1 MKSKMEK
8 IVVVVFALVAV
19 IAIFAIVYILIYNRL
34 QKYKIRIN
42 EAESEIDETIR
53 KRYDILLNIEKEIN
67 SNTDVKQDNFKAIE
81 KDKMSSFDADR
92 TLTKI
97 TETFKK
103 IKEDYS
109 DKLDTEA
116 FRNLFTEIKIVEEK
130 SDAAKSYYN
139 KYTTSLN
146 LLIKKFPSNIIA
158 RIHGIEERLYFDN
171 KNMNDNDILDF
182 KL

>member
-1 MKSKMEK
+1 MEK
-8 IVVVVFALVAV
+8 IIVIVFAL
-19 IAIFAIVYILIYNRL
+19 IAIFAIFAIAYIMIYNKL

-42 EAESEIDETIR
+42 EAESEIDETLR
-53 KRYDILLNIEKEIN
+53 KRYDILMSMEKEIN
-67 SNTDVKQDNFKAIE
+67 SSTDVKQDNFKNIE
-81 KDKMSSFDADR
+81 KEKLSSFDADR
-92 TLTKI
+92 TLSKI

-109 DKLDTEA
+109 EKLDTEA
-116 FRNLFTEIKIVEEK
+116 FRNLFTEINIVEEK

-146 LLIKKFPSNIIA
+146 LLIKKFPSNLIA
-158 RIHGIEERLYFDN
+158 RIHGISERAYFDN
-171 KNMNDNDILDF
+171 KNMNDDDILDF

>member
-1 MKSKMEK
+1 MDK
-8 IVVVVFALVAV
+8 IIIIVFAVVAI
-19 IAIFAIVYILIYNRL
+19 IAIVAIVYIMIYNKL

-53 KRYDILLNIEKEIN
+53 KRYDILQSLEKEIN
-67 SNTDVKQDNFKAIE
+67 ANTEIKQDNFKNIE

-97 TETFKK
+97 TETFRK
-103 IKEDYS
+103 IKEDYP

-158 RIHGIEERLYFDN
+158 RIHGIDERFYFDN
-171 KNMNDNDILDF
+171 KNMNDSDILDF

>member
-1 MKSKMEK
+1 MEK
-8 IVVVVFALVAV
+8 VVIIVFALVAV
-19 IAIFAIVYILIYNRL
+19 VAILAIVYVLIYNKL

-42 EAESEIDETIR
+42 EAESEIDETLR
-53 KRYDILLNIEKEIN
+53 KRYDILQSLEKEIN
-67 SNTDVKQDNFKAIE
+67 ANTEVKQDNFKGLE
-81 KDKMSSFDADR
+81 KDKLSSFDADR

-116 FRNLFTEIKIVEEK
+116 FRNLFTEIKIIEEK

-158 RIHGIEERLYFDN
+158 RIHGIEERFYFDN